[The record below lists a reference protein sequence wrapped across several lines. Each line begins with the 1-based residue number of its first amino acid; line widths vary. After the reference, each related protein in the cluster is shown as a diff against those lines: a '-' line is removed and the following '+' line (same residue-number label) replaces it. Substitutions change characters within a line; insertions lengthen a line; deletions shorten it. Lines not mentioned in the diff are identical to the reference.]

1 MTKSEEIRSILGIS
15 RAAFSRKYNIPIRT
29 LEDWDAGKKN
39 PPEYVMDLLERV
51 VNEDKNK
58 EGEDM
63 NELTMD
69 RIRITKEELDKIT
82 NILVDGLYTNEDI
95 MIPLYTEFPPVIYK
109 DKYYYVSD
117 IIATLHNLLYE
128 CVTGKK
134 YDYMWHWAN
143 KCGMWAN
150 DNIFEEE
157 KSNE

>member
-1 MTKSEEIRSILGIS
+1 MERSEEIRKILGIS

-39 PPEYVMDLLERV
+39 PPDYVLDMLERI
-51 VNEDKNK
+51 VNEDKDK
-58 EGEDM
+58 QGEVG
-63 NELTMD
+63 
-69 RIRITKEELDKIT
+69 ITEEELDEIT
-82 NILVDGLYTNEDI
+82 NILVVGLYTNDDI
-95 MIPLYTEFPPVIYK
+95 IIPLYAEFPPVIYK
-109 DKYYYVSD
+109 DKHYCVSD

-150 DNIFEEE
+150 DNVFEEE
-157 KSNE
+157 ESNE